1 MTGSHLVLI
10 LGGRYERNCDIDAAF
25 ALKCLIRIGNKTGQ
39 RERACLGGVCFMFI
53 LIACQNVIKI
63 YMYKQT
69 GKSVIENLSVICY
82 HVHYLHN

>member
-39 RERACLGGVCFMFI
+39 RESMLRWSMF
-53 LIACQNVIKI
+53 
-63 YMYKQT
+63 Y
-69 GKSVIENLSVICY
+69 
-82 HVHYLHN
+82 VHIDCMSKCD